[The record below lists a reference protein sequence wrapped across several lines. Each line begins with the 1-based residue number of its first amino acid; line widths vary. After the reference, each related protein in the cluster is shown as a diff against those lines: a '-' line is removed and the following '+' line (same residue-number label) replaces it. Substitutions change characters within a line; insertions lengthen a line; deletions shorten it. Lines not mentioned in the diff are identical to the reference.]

1 WTKPYS
7 ITPQVKDPAWKL
19 FFPGPGSGIAMQ
31 NGTIV
36 FPAQYWD
43 VSHVPH
49 STLIYSDDHGKN
61 WKSGIGA
68 KSNTTESQLVETTP
82 GTIMLNMRDN
92 RGQYRSVA
100 TTTDYGKTWIEHA
113 TSYKDLIDPVCMASI
128 IRTKTNSN
136 TPLTDVLFFSN
147 VASKNARVDMTV
159 KASLDLG
166 ETWLPVNSLLID
178 ERRTYGYSS
187 LCQVD
192 ENMIGLLYE
201 GIRDLYFVRIPVK
214 EIIK

>member
-1 WTKPYS
+1 
-7 ITPQVKDPAWKL
+7 
-19 FFPGPGSGIAMQ
+19 MQ

-43 VSHVPH
+43 ADHMPH
-49 STLIYSDDHGKN
+49 STLIYSNDHGKN

-82 GTIMLNMRDN
+82 GTLMLNMRDN
-92 RGQYRSVA
+92 RGEYRSVA
-100 TTTDYGKTWIEHA
+100 TTTDYGKTWIEHSS
-113 TSYKDLIDPVCMASI
+113 SYKDLIDPVCMASI
-128 IRTKTNSN
+128 IKAKTNLNN
-136 TPLTDVLFFSN
+136 TPKEVLFFSN

-166 ETWLPVNSLLID
+166 ESWLPSNTLLID
-178 ERRTYGYSS
+178 ERKSYGYSS

-192 ENMIGLLYE
+192 ENTIGLLYE
-201 GIRDLYFVRIPVK
+201 GIRDLYFVRIPVR
-214 EIIK
+214 EIVK